1 LDRAKQAGTTL
12 VQEKLINWALWC
24 EWGLVGPPIQTRA
37 ASAEGDYVAELGEV
51 YDPPE
56 PVLEPNM
63 LDGEKMEMLLRE
75 LPELQ
80 RRLIKAKYVSF
91 PYQRHHSIAQKLR
104 ISLDRFETE
113 LRNAHERLDR
123 LWNRNHPNGLQPV
136 SAS

>member
-1 LDRAKQAGTTL
+1 M
-12 VQEKLINWALWC
+12 WC
-24 EWGLVGPPIQTRA
+24 EWGLIGPPVQTRA

-56 PVLEPNM
+56 PTLEPDM
-63 LDGEKMEMLLRE
+63 LAGEKMEMLLRE

-123 LWNRNHPNGLQPV
+123 LWNREAKNGLQHA